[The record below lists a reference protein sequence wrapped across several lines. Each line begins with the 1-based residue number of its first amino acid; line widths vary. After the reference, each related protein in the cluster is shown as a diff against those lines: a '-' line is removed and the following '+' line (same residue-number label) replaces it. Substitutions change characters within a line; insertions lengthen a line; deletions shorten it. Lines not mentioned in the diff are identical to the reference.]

1 MSRARLDKRGV
12 AAIEFALVAPVL
24 ILLALATTDVVQFLR
39 SQLRLD
45 ATAVQLGQLVSQC
58 NSITDTGDINR
69 FWTYAQQIVG
79 SLGTVTGANAQGA
92 VIISAVNVPSS
103 GSQSGKNTLAW
114 QKKTG
119 ATQISS
125 VGSTLGGTATIKE
138 GFVVPAGQTL
148 LVTEVFLPQQPWVL
162 SARVMGIVPSKMLNG
177 TTLFLTRAP
186 DAPSIQTLVT
196 NSSRACT
203 S

>member
-12 AAIEFALVAPVL
+12 AAVEFALVAPVL

-58 NSITDTGDINR
+58 NRITDSGDINR

-92 VIISAVNVPSS
+92 VIISAVYVN
-103 GSQSGKNTLAW
+103 GIGTNKLAW
-114 QKKTG
+114 QRKTG
-119 ATQISS
+119 NATQTSS
-125 VGSTLGGTATIKE
+125 VGLTQGGTATITE
-138 GFVVPAGQTL
+138 GFVVPVGQTL
-148 LVTEVFLPQQPWVL
+148 LVTEVFLPQQPWVF
-162 SARVMGIVPSKMLNG
+162 SARFMGSVLPKVLNG

-186 DAPSIQTLVT
+186 DAPSIQNVPS
-196 NSSRACT
+196 NSTQPDCT
-203 S
+203 K